1 METLTKPYYTVF
13 KGKDGQFYFNLKA
26 ENHKIILQSE
36 GYTTKQNAIN
46 GLESVQNN
54 CQDDGNFV
62 RKTAVD
68 GSPYFVLR
76 AKNNEPIGKSE
87 MYSSVPAMENG
98 IRSVKE
104 NGITTIYRDVSSN
117 VFKIS
122 INNTDYKTQEEY
134 LIGWDILRIANFNS
148 GRFCLFLVC
157 NGKREL
163 IGSSQ
168 VVKMENGHAFQ
179 VTRND

>member
-26 ENHKIILQSE
+26 GNHEIIVQSE

-46 GLESVQNN
+46 GLESVQDN
-54 CQDDGNFV
+54 CTDDSNFV
-62 RKTAVD
+62 RKTAKD

-76 AKNNEPIGKSE
+76 AKNNEPIGRSE
-87 MYSSVPAMENG
+87 MYSSIPAMENG

-104 NGITTIYRDVSSN
+104 NGVTTIYRDISSN
-117 VFKIS
+117 QFKIS
-122 INNTDYKTQEEY
+122 INNVDYKTQEEY
-134 LIGWDILRIANFNS
+134 LTGADILKIADFNS

-163 IGSSQ
+163 IGGSQ
-168 VVKMENGHAFQ
+168 AVRMENGHIFQ